1 MSSGVETSHNFNENV
16 AIALAKTVRDSST
29 SLGMTRMVDTDVYL
43 DAGHLMTSPFRFG
56 FLALTWLVT
65 SSDTFAETTPAR
77 PEHTNRLA
85 HEKSPYLLQHA
96 HNPVDWYPWGEEAFA
111 KARKGNKT
119 IFLSVGYSTCHWC
132 HVMAH
137 ESFENEEVAA
147 IMNREFVNIKVD
159 REERPDVDRVYM
171 TFVQATTGG
180 GGWPMSVWLTPDLKP
195 FVGGTYFPPEDR
207 YGQPGFKNVL
217 ERIATAWK
225 ENHDKIVE
233 QSTNIVAALRESQ
246 SAPKAFGEGEVG
258 AAILDA
264 AYKQLDRSY
273 DPKEGGFGNA
283 PKFPRP
289 VTLNFLTRFYARD
302 PKSES
307 GKQALEMTLF
317 TLRKM
322 ASGGMH
328 DHIGGGFHRY
338 SVDRYWHV
346 PHFEKM
352 LYDQAQLAVAYLDAY
367 QILGDAHLNPPG
379 RDRDR
384 AERREADAKAPLRVE
399 FKAVARDILDYVARD
414 MTSKEGGF
422 YSAEDAD
429 SPVPIAVVSD
439 PRVESP
445 EPDAGAHRAPL
456 QKTAE
461 GAFYIWTKKEIDAAL
476 GDAAEIFDFHYG
488 VQAHGN
494 APEGSDPHDE
504 FRGKNILIKRR
515 TNAETAQRFKKSE
528 DEIAKSL
535 AQSREKLFAVRS
547 KRLRPH
553 LDDKIIA
560 AWNGLMISAYARAAQ
575 VLDEPRYL
583 EIATRATNFLRQN
596 LYDSSRKVLYR
607 NYREGRSD
615 IEAFA
620 DDYAF
625 VIRGLLDLYEASF
638 DVECL
643 KFATQLQETQDQLFF
658 DEKNGGYFSTSGKD
672 ESVFLRMKD
681 DNDGAEPAASSVAAL
696 NLLRL
701 SQLLDDQKMA
711 ERPRKTIDAFA
722 ATLAHFPSAMPQMLV
737 ALDYSLSKPRQI
749 VIAGKKDAPETKALL
764 KEVYRHFLPKT
775 VLLLA
780 DGSEGQKY
788 LGERNEA
795 IRAMSPVAG
804 KSAAY
809 VCENFTCKAPVTDS
823 TTLRELL
830 SR

>member
-1 MSSGVETSHNFNENV
+1 M
-16 AIALAKTVRDSST
+16 
-29 SLGMTRMVDTDVYL
+29 
-43 DAGHLMTSPFRFG
+43 
-56 FLALTWLVT
+56 
-65 SSDTFAETTPAR
+65 
-77 PEHTNRLA
+77 NRLA

-96 HNPVDWYPWGEEAFA
+96 HNPVDWYPWGDEAFA
-111 KARKGNKT
+111 KARRENKP

-137 ESFENEEVAA
+137 ESFESEEVAA

-195 FVGGTYFPPEDR
+195 FVGGTYFPPEER
-207 YGQPGFKNVL
+207 YGQPGFKKVL

-225 ENHDKIVE
+225 ENHENILE
-233 QSTNIVAALRESQ
+233 QGGKIVAALQESQ
-246 SAPKAFGEGEVG
+246 SAAKGE
-258 AAILDA
+258 AQIDA
-264 AYKQLDRSY
+264 ATLEAAYRQIDRSY

-289 VTLNFLTRFYARD
+289 VTFNFLTRFYARD
-302 PKSES
+302 PKSDS
-307 GKQALEMTLF
+307 GKQALEMALL

-322 ASGGMH
+322 AAGGMH

-352 LYDQAQLAVAYLDAY
+352 LYDQAQLAVAYLDAF
-367 QILGDAHLNPPG
+367 QIT
-379 RDRDR
+379 RDTQYESVVRG
-384 AERREADAKAPLRVE
+384 V
-399 FKAVARDILDYVARD
+399 LDYVARD

-422 YSAEDAD
+422 FSAEDAD
-429 SPVPIAVVSD
+429 SPVVAGIGD
-439 PRVESP
+439 P
-445 EPDAGAHRAPL
+445 GHG
-456 QKTAE
+456 KTAE
-461 GAFYIWTKKEIDAAL
+461 GAFYVWTKKEIDEAL

-488 VQAHGN
+488 VQTHGN

-504 FRGKNILIKRR
+504 FRGKNILIARH
-515 TNAETAQRFKKSE
+515 TISQTTQRFRSTGILPVGPAGVSPADSE
-528 DEIAKSL
+528 SEQAVRDLLK
-535 AQSREKLFAVRS
+535 QSREKLLAIRV
-547 KRLRPH
+547 KRPRPH

-575 VLDEPRYL
+575 VLDDSRYL
-583 EIATRATNFLRQN
+583 EIATRAANFLRRN
-596 LYDSSRKVLYR
+596 LYEQKSKLLYR

-615 IEAFA
+615 IEGFA

-625 VIRGLLDLYEASF
+625 VIKALLDLYEASF
-638 DVECL
+638 DIEWL
-643 KFATQLQETQDQLFF
+643 KLAVQLQETQDRLFF

-672 ESVFLRMKD
+672 ASVFLRMKD

-701 SQLLDDQKMA
+701 SQVRDDPQLT
-711 ERPRKTIDAFA
+711 ERARKTIDAFA
-722 ATLAHFPSAMPQMLV
+722 ATLSHFPSAMPQMLV
-737 ALDYSLSKPRQI
+737 ALDFSLSKPRQI

-764 KEVYRHFLPKT
+764 KEVRRHFLPKT
-775 VLLLA
+775 ILLLA
-780 DGSEGQKY
+780 DGSDGQKF
-788 LGERNEA
+788 LGEKNEA
-795 IRAMSPVAG
+795 IRAMATVEG

-809 VCENFTCKAPVTDS
+809 VCENFTCKAPVTDPKALS
-823 TTLRELL
+823 ELV
-830 SR
+830 SK

>member
-1 MSSGVETSHNFNENV
+1 
-16 AIALAKTVRDSST
+16 
-29 SLGMTRMVDTDVYL
+29 
-43 DAGHLMTSPFRFG
+43 MTSRFRFG

-65 SSDTFAETTPAR
+65 SSDASAEPTPAHS
-77 PEHTNRLA
+77 EHTNRLA

-111 KARKGNKT
+111 KARRENKP

-137 ESFENEEVAA
+137 ESFESEEVAA

-195 FVGGTYFPPEDR
+195 FVGGTYFPPEER
-207 YGQPGFKNVL
+207 YGQPGFKKVL
-217 ERIATAWK
+217 ERIAMAWK
-225 ENHDKIVE
+225 ENHENIVD
-233 QSTNIVAALRESQ
+233 QGGKIVAALQESQ
-246 SAPKAFGEGEVG
+246 SAAKGE
-258 AAILDA
+258 AQIDA
-264 AYKQLDRSY
+264 ATLEAAYRQLDRSY

-289 VTLNFLTRFYARD
+289 VTFNFLTRFYARD
-302 PKSES
+302 PKSDS
-307 GKQALEMTLF
+307 GKQALEMALF

-322 ASGGMH
+322 AGGGMH

-367 QILGDAHLNPPG
+367 QILGDPHLNPQVG
-379 RDRDR
+379 I
-384 AERREADAKAPLRVE
+384 ATGEERREADAKAPVRVE
-399 FKAVARDILDYVARD
+399 FKVVARGILDYVARD
-414 MTSKEGGF
+414 MASKEGGF
-422 YSAEDAD
+422 FSAEDAD
-429 SPVPIAVVSD
+429 SPVVAGMGD
-439 PRVESP
+439 P
-445 EPDAGAHRAPL
+445 GHG
-456 QKTAE
+456 KTAE

-504 FRGKNILIKRR
+504 FRGKNILIERH
-515 TNAETAQRFKKSE
+515 TIAETAKHFKKTE
-528 DEIAKSL
+528 DEIRKSL
-535 AQSREKLFAVRS
+535 AQSRTKLFAIRA
-547 KRLRPH
+547 KRPRPH

-575 VLDEPRYL
+575 VLDDARYL
-583 EIATRATNFLRQN
+583 EIATRAANFLRQN
-596 LYDSSRKVLYR
+596 LYDSSRKILYR
-607 NYREGRSD
+607 SYRGGRSD
-615 IEAFA
+615 IEGFA

-625 VIRGLLDLYEASF
+625 VIQGLIDLYEASF
-638 DVECL
+638 DIEWL
-643 KFATQLQETQDQLFF
+643 KFATELQETQDRLFF

-701 SQLLDDQKMA
+701 SQLRDDPAPNAFGGA
-711 ERPRKTIDAFA
+711 ERARKTIDAFA
-722 ATLAHFPSAMPQMLV
+722 ATLSHFPSAMPQMLV
-737 ALDYSLSKPRQI
+737 ALDFSLGKPRQI

-764 KEVYRHFLPKT
+764 TEVRRHFLPKT
-775 VLLLA
+775 ILLLA
-780 DGSEGQKY
+780 DGSDGQKY
-788 LGERNEA
+788 LGEKNEA
-795 IRAMSPVAG
+795 IRAMSIVDG
-804 KSAAY
+804 KPAAY
-809 VCENFTCKAPVTDS
+809 VCENFTCKAPVTDPKALAGL
-823 TTLRELL
+823 LRK
-830 SR
+830 